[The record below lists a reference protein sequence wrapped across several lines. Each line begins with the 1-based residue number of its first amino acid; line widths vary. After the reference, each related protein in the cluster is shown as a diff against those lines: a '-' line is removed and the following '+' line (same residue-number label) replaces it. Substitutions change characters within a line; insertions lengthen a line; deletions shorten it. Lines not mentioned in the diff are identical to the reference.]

1 MPTLHVV
8 TADGRTTSYQLL
20 KQETTIGRGK
30 ENDIVLLD
38 HTVSRKHAKIT
49 KTGKGHLLT
58 DLGSFNGTIVNE
70 TAVQSALL
78 KHEDVI
84 KIGLT
89 TLTYLIRPQ
98 KGKTFK
104 GTLTLSGETGSGK
117 EPEPIIKASSE
128 TSSPMD
134 SQVLLVSKEFGESG
148 SALPSKKETQLPEFK
163 QELSALER
171 TNKVLYVLY
180 EISRQLNSIHE
191 FGELLN
197 KIMDLIFA
205 VIDADHGFLILTGE
219 KDREELIPV
228 VVKSREDQTQ
238 EQESLK
244 ASRTIIKRVIRD
256 GVALLTSNA
265 MTDSRLNHAKS
276 LLLQQIRSAICVP
289 LWRKNKIIGVIQL
302 ESVRL
307 DNQFTQ
313 EDLELLKAIGSQM
326 AMVIEQASLNEQIRE
341 EERMRNRLERFH
353 SPQVIDMILKGGQE
367 TLDDMLEP
375 KDVTAT
381 ILFADIK
388 GFTALAER
396 MPPREVNL
404 ILNDFFS
411 RMTDIVFKYDGTL
424 DKYTGDGLMAVFGAP
439 MEKKDD
445 AERGIR
451 AAQEMMQA
459 LAVMMDGTPEDRT
472 FSIRIGINTG
482 KVVAG
487 NIGSPKRMDYTVI
500 GDAVNTASRLESI
513 AQPNQIL
520 IGEETYKRVQGKF
533 NIRPVGPRK
542 VKGKSVEVMLYEVLQ
557 QGAQKKLSRRLLK
570 NAQIQGANPSNK

>member
-1 MPTLHVV
+1 MATLYV
-8 TADGRTTSYQLL
+8 TTTDGRISSYPLL
-20 KQETTIGRGK
+20 RQETTIGRSK
-30 ENDIVLLD
+30 DNDLVLLD

-49 KTGKGHLLT
+49 KTDQGHLLL
-58 DLGSFNGTIVNE
+58 DLGSFNGTVVNE
-70 TAVQSALL
+70 TLIQSALL
-78 KHEDVI
+78 KDEDII
-84 KIGLT
+84 KIGLN
-89 TLTYLIRPQ
+89 TLTYVSRSRT
-98 KGKTFK
+98 GKLFK
-104 GTLTLSGETGSGK
+104 GTLTLSGGTDLGK
-117 EPEPIIKASSE
+117 EPEPFIKASSE
-128 TSSPMD
+128 TFSPMA
-134 SQVLLVSKEFGESG
+134 SQVLLVSKAPAESRK
-148 SALPSKKETQLPEFK
+148 AMAFKKESEVPEFK
-163 QELSALER
+163 RELSALER

-180 EISRQLNSIHE
+180 EISRQLNSIHD

-197 KIMDLIFA
+197 KIMDLIFV

-219 KDREELIPV
+219 RDREELIPV
-228 VVKSREDQTQ
+228 VVKSREDQPA

-244 ASRTIIKRVIRD
+244 ASRTIINRVIRD

-265 MTDSRLNHAKS
+265 MTDSRLDHAKS

-289 LWRKNKIIGVIQL
+289 LWRKDKIIGVIQL

-307 DNQFTQ
+307 DNQFAQ

-341 EERMRNRLERFH
+341 EERIRNRLERFH

-367 TLDDMLEP
+367 TLDDMMEP
-375 KDVTAT
+375 KDATAT
-381 ILFADIK
+381 VLFADIN

-411 RMTDIVFKYDGTL
+411 RMTDILFHYDGTL
-424 DKYTGDGLMAVFGAP
+424 DKYIGDGLMAVFGAP
-439 MEKKDD
+439 MEKEDD
-445 AERGIR
+445 AERAIR
-451 AAQEMMQA
+451 AAQEMTQA
-459 LAVMMDGTPEDRT
+459 LGAMMAGMPDERK

-513 AQPNQIL
+513 AKPNQIL
-520 IGEETYKRVQGKF
+520 IGEETYERVQGKF
-533 NIRPVGPRK
+533 NIRSVGPRK
-542 VKGKSVEVMLYEVLQ
+542 VKGKTLEVMVYEVL
-557 QGAQKKLSRRLLK
+557 
-570 NAQIQGANPSNK
+570 

>member
-1 MPTLHVV
+1 MPTLYV
-8 TADGRTTSYQLL
+8 TTTDGRISSYQLL
-20 KQETTIGRGK
+20 KQETTIGRSK

-38 HTVSRKHAKIT
+38 QSVSRKHAKII
-49 KTGKGHLLT
+49 KTDQGHLLS
-58 DLGSFNGTIVNE
+58 DLGSFNGTLVNE
-70 TAVQSALL
+70 ALIESTLL
-78 KHEDVI
+78 KHEDII
-84 KIGLT
+84 KVGLN
-89 TLTYLIRPQ
+89 TLTYLSRPQ
-98 KGKTFK
+98 AGKPFK
-104 GTLTLSGETGSGK
+104 GTLTLGTGIDLGK
-117 EPEPIIKASSE
+117 APEPIIKASSE
-128 TSSPMD
+128 TLSPMD
-134 SQVLLVSKEFGESG
+134 SQDLLVSKEFGESG
-148 SALPSKKETQLPEFK
+148 RSLPSKKEIELPEFK
-163 QELSALER
+163 KELSALER

-180 EISRQLNSIHE
+180 EISRQLTSIHD

-197 KIMDLIFA
+197 KIMDLIFV
-205 VIDADHGFLILTGE
+205 VIDADYGFLILTGE
-219 KDREELIPV
+219 KDKEELIPV
-228 VVKSREDQTQ
+228 VVKAREDQIS

-244 ASRTIIKRVIRD
+244 ASRTIINRVVRD

-265 MTDSRLNHAKS
+265 MTDSRLDHAKS

-289 LWRKNKIIGVIQL
+289 LWRKDKIIGVIQL

-313 EDLELLKAIGSQM
+313 SDLELLKAIGSQM

-367 TLDDMLEP
+367 TLDDMMEP

-411 RMTDIVFKYDGTL
+411 RMTDILFRYDGTL
-424 DKYTGDGLMAVFGAP
+424 DKYIGDGLMAVFGAP
-439 MEKKDD
+439 MEKEDD

-459 LAVMMDGTPEDRT
+459 LAAMMAGMPEDRKFT
-472 FSIRIGINTG
+472 IRIGINTG

-520 IGEETYKRVQGKF
+520 IGEETYGRVHGKF
-533 NIRPVGPRK
+533 NIRAVGPRK
-542 VKGKSVEVMLYEVLQ
+542 VKGKTVEIMVYEVL
-557 QGAQKKLSRRLLK
+557 
-570 NAQIQGANPSNK
+570 